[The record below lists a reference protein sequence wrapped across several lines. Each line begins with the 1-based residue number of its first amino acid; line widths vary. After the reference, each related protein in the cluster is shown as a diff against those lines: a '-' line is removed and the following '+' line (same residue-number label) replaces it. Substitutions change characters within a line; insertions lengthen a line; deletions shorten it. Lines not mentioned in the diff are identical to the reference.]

1 MRSPSHIGFAVLL
14 AGVLA
19 GAGCTGSSSKSE
31 GGQEEAYQPKIVRG
45 ADGAELLELSPAS
58 VPGMTVG
65 TVSQVELPRILET
78 SGQVTFDDRRVAT
91 IISRVSGRVEAVDVS
106 QWDTVKQGQPIVSL
120 YSPDFMTAEAEYL
133 QALKTA
139 QLNTEPALSDHS
151 MLATAMV
158 TAARRKLELLGLD
171 NNDIAAIKTPNTTVV
186 MRAPISGMVVE
197 KQVMRGSQVNPGD
210 VLFTLGMLDEV
221 WITADVYEADLA
233 RVHAGQELEAVPV
246 AFPDQVFKGV
256 VARVSPSI
264 DSSTHTLQIRCQVR
278 NADLRLKPQMLVRVR
293 LVTTPG
299 AALVVPQQALVFET
313 DSYYAFVQ
321 VEPDKVSRRRVAVTS
336 WNEQGYARVLSGL
349 AAGERVIQRE
359 SVQASALW
367 HQAHGESS

>member
-1 MRSPSHIGFAVLL
+1 MTSQPNIWSALLLASLL
-14 AGVLA
+14 AGVGCNGSPA
-19 GAGCTGSSSKSE
+19 TSESVQEGAS
-31 GGQEEAYQPKIVRG
+31 QPKLVRG
-45 ADGAELLELSPAS
+45 ADGAELLELRATS
-58 VPGMTVG
+58 VPGMTAG
-65 TVSQVELPRILET
+65 TVKEIELPRILET

-91 IISRVSGRVEAVDVS
+91 IISRVTGRVEAVNVS
-106 QWDTVKQGQPIVSL
+106 QWDSVKQGQPIISL

-133 QALKTA
+133 QALKTS
-139 QLNTEPALSDHS
+139 QLNTDPALSDHS

-171 NNDIAAIKTPNTTVV
+171 GHDIDAIKTPSTMVV
-186 MRAPISGMVVE
+186 MRAPISGVVVE

-210 VLFTLGMLDEV
+210 VLFTLGVLDEV
-221 WITADVYEADLA
+221 WITADIYEADMA
-233 RVHAGQELEAVPV
+233 RVHAGQALEAVPV

-256 VARVSPSI
+256 IARVSPSI
-264 DSSTHTLQIRCQVR
+264 DPGTHTLQIRCQVR
-278 NADLRLKPQMLVRVR
+278 NPDFRLKPQMLVRVR

-299 AALVVPQQALVFET
+299 TALVVPQQALVFET

-349 AAGERVIQRE
+349 AAGEHVIQRE
-359 SVQASALW
+359 SLQANALW